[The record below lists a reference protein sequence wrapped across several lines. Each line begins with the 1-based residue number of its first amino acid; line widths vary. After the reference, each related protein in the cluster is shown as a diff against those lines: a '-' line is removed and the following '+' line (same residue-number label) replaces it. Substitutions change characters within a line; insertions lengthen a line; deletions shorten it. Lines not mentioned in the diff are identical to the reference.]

1 MAQHSQSVTGV
12 LHCWDRPRFMG
23 SIPTLQRPYGMLR
36 SLYRRGVLLKDFA
49 AWSRELTEQVRSHG
63 QNLAAAAGRAV
74 RYL

>member
-1 MAQHSQSVTGV
+1 M
-12 LHCWDRPRFMG
+12 
-23 SIPTLQRPYGMLR
+23 QRPYGMLR